1 MCAKSNTSSIRLY
14 NFAVQIDISPE
25 QEYVLTG
32 GGLPGAYVMD
42 QMHFHWGSEHLING
56 QRYFKRSI
64 IETDKNLHLQFR

>member
-1 MCAKSNTSSIRLY
+1 MHCFVL
-14 NFAVQIDISPE
+14 FCLLFLVQIDIAPD

-56 QRYFKRSI
+56 QRYLIKI
-64 IETDKNLHLQFR
+64 KI